1 MNVLA
6 QIAWFAASVSAW
18 GWFLAQAVAGAL
30 AVWAVLD
37 ALMRPAE
44 HFAAADKRSKGFWL
58 GVNAFG
64 LAVFLFNLYPL
75 IQTLRVLLKLGVAAS
90 GGFGMLMLLAV
101 VANAVYLAD
110 VRPALDYYKPVQVR
124 SRIRRPGWG
133 GRGHRGRPGRRR

>member
-1 MNVLA
+1 M
-6 QIAWFAASVSAW
+6 
-18 GWFLAQAVAGAL
+18 
-30 AVWAVLD
+30 AVWAFLD
-37 ALMRPAE
+37 TLRRPAE

-64 LAVFLFNLYPL
+64 LAVFLFYLYPL
-75 IQTLRVLLKLGVAAS
+75 IQTLRALLTLGVAAS

-110 VRPALDYYKPVQVR
+110 VRPALNYYKPVQVR

>member
-1 MNVLA
+1 ML
-6 QIAWFAASVSAW
+6 F
-18 GWFLAQAVAGAL
+18 
-30 AVWAVLD
+30 
-37 ALMRPAE
+37 
-44 HFAAADKRSKGFWL
+44 RS

-64 LAVFLFNLYPL
+64 LAVFLFYLYPL
-75 IQTLRVLLKLGVAAS
+75 IQTLRALLTLGVAAS